1 MADLDIKSRISVDA
15 SDLQNKLPDAQQKL
29 TETATAAKKAE
40 SATGGLSGNFGNLR
54 KSLSDSIP
62 ALGGVSEGVG
72 RVSGA
77 FKALLANPIVLLLA
91 GIATALYGLFK
102 AFTSTA
108 DGADQ
113 LSFVFEGMKAVVLTV
128 RDTVLNV
135 GSAIVKFFKG
145 DFKGAMEDG
154 KKAVQGFGDKA
165 VESFNNAYEASK
177 KLDEIEDRMKELDVQ
192 RAKSNAAIKATK
204 ELLNDENATYEQK
217 KQALVEVGKLEQETS
232 AQELDLA
239 KRKIEALKLK
249 NQAQIENNTLSQDQ
263 IDEMQQAEIAYY
275 NKQEELTGKQI
286 QLQRQQRTLDKQK
299 AAEDKA
305 EHDAAIQRH
314 KERIAKI
321 KEQQDAEKKSREEL
335 LKLEKELQ
343 LERLSLAKEELS
355 VKLIQIEDERRARIE
370 SAHGNVEA
378 IRQINE
384 NARIKLLQLQQQAN
398 TQDETEEKRAQGV
411 KTTVVLDA
419 AKLRTDG
426 LVAASRQQ
434 TTDEQ
439 LQAAARQEIARQE
452 AEARQEMA
460 YAIGGA
466 LSGLTELIGQETAVG
481 KGIAASATAIDT
493 YKSASSI
500 FAQAAKNPITITNPA
515 YPYLMAAPAVL
526 GGLARVKQI
535 LSVKV
540 PKGGAGAGGSA
551 PSAGATVQA
560 PVTPQAT
567 TTRLDQQQVNQI
579 GNAAAAGAA
588 GRAYVLDSDY
598 RDSNELNGRLSRA
611 ATIG

>member
-154 KKAVQGFGDKA
+154 KKAVEGFGDKA
-165 VESFNNAYEASK
+165 VESFNRAHEAAK
-177 KLDEIEDRMKELDVQ
+177 MLDDIEDAMLQLDIQ

-204 ELLNDENATYEQK
+204 ELLNDENASYEDK
-217 KQALVEVGKLEQETS
+217 KKALEEVGKLENET
-232 AQELDLA
+232 AKEELDLA
-239 KRKIEALKLK
+239 KKKFETIKYQQQEQIK
-249 NQAQIENNTLSQDQ
+249 NKTQSQEQ
-263 IDEMQQAEIAYY
+263 IDELAKAEIAYY

-286 QLQRQQRTLDKQK
+286 QLQRKQRTLDKQK

-335 LKLEKELQ
+335 LKLERELK
-343 LERLSLAKEELS
+343 LERLSLAKEEFS
-355 VKLIQIEDERRARIE
+355 VKLIQIEDERRARI
-370 SAHGNVEA
+370 AAANGNVDA

-398 TQDETEEKRAQGV
+398 TQDEAEEKRAQGA
-411 KTTVVLDA
+411 KTTVVVDA
-419 AKLRTDG
+419 AKIRTDK
-426 LVAASRQQ
+426 LAAASSQQ

-439 LQAAARQEIARQE
+439 RQAAARQEIARQE

-481 KGIAASATAIDT
+481 KGIAVAATTIET
-493 YKSASSI
+493 YKAASTVFS
-500 FAQAAKNPITITNPA
+500 QAAKNPITIVNPA

-535 LSVKV
+535 LAVKV